1 MEEGKKETE
10 IFENKVGREGCS
22 IEDLQLKVDALLEY
36 HNREH
41 FPLLSRPFHQKNK
54 RVQSR
59 MEVKE

>member
-1 MEEGKKETE
+1 MEGGKKETE
-10 IFENKVGREGCS
+10 IFESKRGREGCS
-22 IEDLQLKVDALLEY
+22 VEDLQLKVDAVLEY

-41 FPLLSRPFHQKNK
+41 FPLLSPPFHQRNK